1 LSRAVH
7 GLVLL
12 DKPAGLSSNQALQRV
27 KRLFDSRKAG
37 HTGSLDPF
45 ATGMLPVCLGEA
57 TKTSGHMLESNKC
70 YRATAHLGQATATGD
85 PEGEVVESCE
95 VPDVAE
101 SAILEALQAF
111 LGETE
116 QVPPMYSA
124 LKHQGRPLYELA
136 REGLSVERKARRI
149 FIHRLDVVAWR
160 SPDLEFEVLCSK
172 GTYVRS
178 LAMDIAGRL
187 GSCAHLTALRRLYV
201 EPFAGRQMHDVAALE
216 AMAAGGRLE
225 SVLLPLDAGLAGWPV
240 VRLEGQQARG
250 FSHGNPVPAP
260 GDGPVRVYTGERP
273 LGLGECRDGLL
284 RPRRLFVLEGEP
296 GSSGGTSA

>member
-1 LSRAVH
+1 MSRAVN

-27 KRLFDSRKAG
+27 KRLFEAGKAG

-45 ATGMLPVCLGEA
+45 ATGMLPICLGEA

-70 YRATAHLGQATATGD
+70 YRAAARLGQATATGD
-85 PEGEVVESCE
+85 PEGEVVETCD
-95 VPDVAE
+95 VPDLAE
-101 SAILEALQAF
+101 PAIEDALQAF

-124 LKHQGRPLYELA
+124 LKHQGRRLYELA

-149 FIHRLDVVAWR
+149 VIHRLELLAWR
-160 SPDLEFEVLCSK
+160 RPDLEFEVLCSK
-172 GTYVRS
+172 GTYVRT

-201 EPFAGRQMHDVAALE
+201 EPFAGQQMHDIETLE
-216 AMAAGGRLE
+216 ALAHEGRLQ
-225 SVLLPLDAGLAGWPV
+225 SALLPLDAGLAGWPV
-240 VRLEGQQARG
+240 VL
-250 FSHGNPVPAP
+250 
-260 GDGPVRVYTGERP
+260 
-273 LGLGECRDGLL
+273 
-284 RPRRLFVLEGEP
+284 
-296 GSSGGTSA
+296 